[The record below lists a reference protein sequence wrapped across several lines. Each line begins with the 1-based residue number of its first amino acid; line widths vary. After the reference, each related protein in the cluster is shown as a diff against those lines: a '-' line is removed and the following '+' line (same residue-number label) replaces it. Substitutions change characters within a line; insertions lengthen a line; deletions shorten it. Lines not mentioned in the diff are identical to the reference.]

1 MRQGGSSEHVKHLKN
16 NNHTDSYH
24 KGIRVLTRATGMD
37 DVLEIGLNGNG
48 VEPEGIGNFP
58 HRLKGSAISRLTGIL
73 DLLWT
78 HFGVTERQ
86 TEPVFIASRY
96 QARVD

>member
-1 MRQGGSSEHVKHLKN
+1 MQVSSGEHYRVLEN

-24 KGIRVLTRATGMD
+24 KGIRILTRATGMD

-48 VEPEGIGNFP
+48 VEPEGIGNFF

-73 DLLWT
+73 DLLRT
-78 HFGVTERQ
+78 HFGLTERQ
-86 TEPVFIASRY
+86 TRACLYRGWV
-96 QARVD
+96 